1 MIKNLIQASAFV
13 LAISCATGCS
23 SSMDMNRLMSAAT
36 QGIQAMT
43 ITDDQVASYVHQSV
57 LQMDAQNPVAPE
69 NDPYTKRLRNLTS
82 GLTSVDGV
90 PLNFKVYK
98 VKDVNAFA
106 CADGS
111 VRVFSGIMDLMTDDE
126 LLGII
131 GHEVGHV
138 ALHHSRNAIKNELM
152 TGALRDAIGSTSSTM
167 AALSD
172 SQLAQI
178 GQALMSAKYSQKQE
192 TAADD
197 FGYDFLRGAK
207 RNPWGMVSSFEKL
220 EKLENGNQS
229 SYITQMFSSHPDTQA
244 RIAHITAR
252 CKQDGIPRK

>member
-1 MIKNLIQASAFV
+1 MKKNLIAAVGIAAV
-13 LAISCATGCS
+13 LTSLTSCSG
-23 SSMDMNRLMSAAT
+23 SMDMSRLMSAAT

-43 ITDDQVASYVHQSV
+43 ITDDQVAQYVHQSV
-57 LQMDAQNPVAPE
+57 VQMDAQNPVAGAT
-69 NDPYTKRLRNLTS
+69 DAYTKRLNNLTA
-82 GLTSVDGV
+82 GLTSVDGI

-111 VRVFSGIMDLMTDDE
+111 VRVFAGIMDLMNDDE

-131 GHEVGHV
+131 GHEIGHV
-138 ALHHSRNAIKNELM
+138 ALHHSRNQIKNELM
-152 TGALRDAIGSTSSTM
+152 TGALRDAIGSTSATM
-167 AALSD
+167 ATLSD

-197 FGYDFLRGAK
+197 FGYDFLRGAG

-220 EKLENGNQS
+220 EKLEGGNQS
-229 SYITQMFSSHPDTQA
+229 TYITQMFSSHPDTQA
-244 RIAHITAR
+244 RIEHISAR
-252 CKQDGIPRK
+252 CKQDGIARK

>member
-1 MIKNLIQASAFV
+1 MKKNLLKGAGII
-13 LAISCATGCS
+13 LAMTMMTGCG

-36 QGIQAMT
+36 QSIQAMT
-43 ITDDQVASYVHQSV
+43 LTDDQVAQYVHQSV
-57 LQMDAQNPVAPE
+57 LQMDSQNPVASE
-69 NDPYTKRLRNLTS
+69 NDAYTKRLRNLTS
-82 GLTSVDGV
+82 GLTSVDGI

-98 VKDVNAFA
+98 VTDVNAFA

-111 VRVFSGIMDLMTDDE
+111 VRVFAGIMDLMNDDE

-131 GHEVGHV
+131 GHEIGHV
-138 ALHHSRNAIKNELM
+138 ALHHSRNQLKNELM
-152 TGALRDAIGSTSSTM
+152 NGALRDAIGSTSSTM
-167 AALSD
+167 AALTD

-197 FGYDFLRGAK
+197 FGYDFLRGAG

-244 RIAHITAR
+244 RIAHISAR
-252 CKQDGIPRK
+252 CQQDGIARK